1 MLHGLD
7 AAVIIVFD
15 DVVVACHPGRCAGL
29 SKSVLFDGVVITE
42 IDGNRM
48 AGGGCGSEWKQG
60 GSGSRFPRSVE
71 SGNGNRNPRVR
82 EGRERPAA

>member
-1 MLHGLD
+1 MTPSSSMASIGIVKG
-7 AAVIIVFD
+7 AAKWV
-15 DVVVACHPGRCAGL
+15 

-48 AGGGCGSEWKQG
+48 AGGGFGSEWKQG
-60 GSGSRFPRSVE
+60 WFRFPVPAICRE